1 METPR
6 VSRQILVVEDSTEV
20 RRAIAQVLE
29 MEHYIVH
36 QAEHGRAALK
46 KLEAMTPDLILSDIN
61 MPFVNGIEFH
71 KELRKNPRWTPIP
84 FIFLTANDAPED
96 IQAGRELGV
105 EDYLIKPI
113 KYDNLLKIVGARLA
127 RTENVEVAHIGK
139 AYLETVTVLA
149 NTIEGRDPYTR
160 GHVSR
165 VAFYARAL
173 ALAIGWEPK
182 HLRILEI
189 GALLHDIGK
198 IIVPDQV
205 LNKAGPLSEEEWALM
220 RQHPVTGAKILQGVS
235 HLRDALP
242 YLYSH
247 HEHWDGSGYPQRL
260 SGKNIP
266 VEGRLLALA
275 DVFDALTTQ
284 RPYHPARP
292 KEEVISFLKYYA
304 GKQFD
309 PELVPAFI
317 SVVRNQST

>member
-20 RRAIAQVLE
+20 RRAVVQALE
-29 MEHYIVH
+29 MEHYTVH

-61 MPFVNGIEFH
+61 MPLMNGIEFY
-71 KELRKNPRWTPIP
+71 KELRKNPSWTPIP
-84 FIFLTANDAPED
+84 FIFITANDSPED

-113 KYDNLLKIVGARLA
+113 DYDDLLKIVDARLA
-127 RTENVEVAHIGK
+127 RTKNVEVAHIGK

-149 NTIEGRDPYTR
+149 NTIEGRDPYTH

-165 VAFYARAL
+165 VVYYARSL
-173 ALAIGWEPK
+173 ALAIGWEEE
-182 HLRILEI
+182 HLRVLEI

-198 IIVPDQV
+198 IIVPDRI
-205 LNKAGPLSEEEWALM
+205 LNKTGPLSDEEWTLM
-220 RQHPVTGAKILQGVS
+220 KQHPQAGAKILQGVS
-235 HLRDALP
+235 HLRDAIP
-242 YLYSH
+242 YICYH
-247 HEHWDGSGYPQRL
+247 HERWDGSGYPQRL

-266 VEGRLLALA
+266 IEGRLLALA
-275 DVFDALTTQ
+275 DVYDALTTK

-292 KEEVISFLKYYA
+292 KEEVISFLHYYT

-309 PELVPAFI
+309 PELVPVFI
-317 SVVRNQST
+317 QMVRSQVA

>member
-6 VSRQILVVEDSTEV
+6 PSRQILVVEDSTEV
-20 RRAIAQVLE
+20 RRAIVQVLE
-29 MEHYIVH
+29 MEHYSVQ

-46 KLEAMTPDLILSDIN
+46 KLEAMTADLILSDIN
-61 MPFVNGIEFH
+61 MPLMNGIEFY
-71 KELRKNPRWTPIP
+71 KELRKHPSWTPIP

-96 IQAGRELGV
+96 IQDGRELGV

-113 KYDNLLKIVGARLA
+113 DYDNLLKIVAARLA

-149 NTIEGRDPYTR
+149 NTIEGRDPYTH

-165 VAFYARAL
+165 VVSYARAL
-173 ALAIGWEPK
+173 AVAIGWKEE
-182 HLRILEI
+182 HLRILEV

-198 IIVPDQV
+198 IVVPDQI
-205 LNKAGPLSEEEWALM
+205 LNKPGPLSDEEWILM
-220 RQHPVTGAKILQGVS
+220 KQHPAAGAKILQEIS

-242 YLYSH
+242 YIYSH

-266 VEGRLLALA
+266 IEGRLLTLA
-275 DVFDALTTQ
+275 DVYDALTTK

-292 KEEVISFLKYYA
+292 KEEVISFLQYYA
-304 GKQFD
+304 GKHFD
-309 PELVPAFI
+309 PELVPVFI
-317 SVVRNQST
+317 QVLRRQAA